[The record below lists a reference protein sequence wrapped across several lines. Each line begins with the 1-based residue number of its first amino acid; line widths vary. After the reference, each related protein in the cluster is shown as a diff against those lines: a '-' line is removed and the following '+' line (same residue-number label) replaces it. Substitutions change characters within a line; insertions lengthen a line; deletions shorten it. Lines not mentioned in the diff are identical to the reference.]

1 LDIFCQS
8 KHKCILENNPFIKNI
23 FIDNNINFKKYD
35 YVFYL
40 SRSTVGENLLALKC
54 KEANKI
60 PLDKELTKWNNV
72 FNHCSHTKAWQKI
85 FDNIFDST
93 NIYHTPKLYLKN
105 TPKKKDFIIFVAGT
119 ENINKSIQNI
129 DEIIKYLQKTIKNT
143 IYKLKIVGKTEHNIN
158 IPYDEK
164 VINLINRT
172 SYIECLE
179 HISSAKLV
187 IGAEGSLIHMS
198 TTLGVPT
205 IIGQYGRDFN
215 KYSEIKN
222 KNIFIIDIISVSFL
236 EKSLIKILYSLSD

>member
-1 LDIFCQS
+1 LFQTPVFEHIGSKYELDIFCQS

-105 TPKKKDFIIFVAGT
+105 TPKNRDSIIFVAGT

-205 IIGQYGRDFN
+205 IIGDAY
-215 KYSEIKN
+215 K
-222 KNIFIIDIISVSFL
+222 
-236 EKSLIKILYSLSD
+236 KILKIQYID